1 MEMYRIPVVALIV
14 AVSGCAA
21 STTIDPAG
29 PLEEP
34 DRAPIGE
41 TVAVSRIFD
50 GDSLEVRHA
59 DGTSAEVR
67 LLGINAPEGSE
78 CHGDPARG
86 ALESLL
92 TDGEITLVTDEEQ
105 HDQFGRLL
113 RYVYSDGV
121 NANLEMVANG
131 NAVALQSG
139 HRLEPAFVDAAA
151 TAAASRRGLWS
162 TTACGNAGR
171 APDVRID
178 RYEYDPAGSDTEN
191 ANDEWV
197 VLANRDKDTVMLGGW
212 ILRDESTQNRFVLPD
227 GFRLSHGDEVKIHSG
242 CGIATATDLYWCAA
256 DPVWSNGGD
265 TIILQLPDGT
275 IVAWEQFD
283 GKF

>member
-1 MEMYRIPVVALIV
+1 
-14 AVSGCAA
+14 
-21 STTIDPAG
+21 
-29 PLEEP
+29 
-34 DRAPIGE
+34 
-41 TVAVSRIFD
+41 
-50 GDSLEVRHA
+50 
-59 DGTSAEVR
+59 
-67 LLGINAPEGSE
+67 
-78 CHGDPARG
+78 
-86 ALESLL
+86 
-92 TDGEITLVTDEEQ
+92 
-105 HDQFGRLL
+105 
-113 RYVYSDGV
+113 
-121 NANLEMVANG
+121 
-131 NAVALQSG
+131 
-139 HRLEPAFVDAAA
+139 
-151 TAAASRRGLWS
+151 
-162 TTACGNAGR
+162 
-171 APDVRID
+171 VRID